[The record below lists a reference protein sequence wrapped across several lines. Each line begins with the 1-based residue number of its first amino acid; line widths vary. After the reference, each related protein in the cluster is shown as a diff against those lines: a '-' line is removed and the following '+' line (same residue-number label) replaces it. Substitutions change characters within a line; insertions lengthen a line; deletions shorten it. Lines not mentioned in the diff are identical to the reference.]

1 MKSLIAFLLLFSS
14 LMIQANPDTFDCS
27 VKNLLISDKTGAESF
42 IKGNLQ
48 KRFIIAVDYDD
59 VIVTSISDTYSSSV
73 TKYRILSKELST
85 VKAINDDSST
95 TQKTIMLHIENGDST
110 ISHQGSFHAIVWLL
124 GCKKQ

>member
-14 LMIQANPDTFDCS
+14 LMIQANPHTFDCS
-27 VKNLLISDKTGAESF
+27 VKNLLISDKTASEFF

-48 KRFIIAVDYDD
+48 KRFIIAVDDDD

-73 TKYRILSKELST
+73 TKYRILRKELST
-85 VKAINDDSST
+85 VKAINDDNSI

-110 ISHQGSFHAIVWLL
+110 ISHQSSFYANVWLL